1 MKRCTA
7 ILILFGIP
15 FIVQA
20 SDRLKPADALLEDLD
35 FIGALDAAHKVLSAS
50 DAQPDELVA
59 AYRVEGLSLSAL
71 GKLDESMEVFKK
83 LLSIDP
89 TFQISPD
96 ISPKLA
102 APFYQAMAISREI
115 KPISL
120 KFDKPEVGAKFTV
133 KLESDPYGL
142 VNAVRLVH
150 RIEGQAWHRAEG
162 VAISG
167 PGEVIVPQ
175 PADAEGKQVQVFF
188 EALTTTGGVLSRV
201 GSEKKP
207 FLVGTKAAAVVAAAD
222 PVGDVDTGDGP
233 GGGTVNPD
241 AIPDQDD
248 SPLRDEPS
256 GGGASVTW
264 YKTWWFWTAVGAVV
278 VGTAVGVGVGVS
290 SGGGGGSDRD
300 YIITVP

>member
-7 ILILFGIP
+7 ILILLGIP
-15 FIVQA
+15 FLSQA

-35 FIGALDAAHKVLSAS
+35 FIGALDAARKVKAAP
-50 DAQPDELVA
+50 DAQPDEFVA

-71 GKLDESMEVFKK
+71 GKADESMEVFKK

-120 KFDKPEVGAKFTV
+120 KFEKPEGEGKFAV
-133 KLESDPYGL
+133 ELESDPYGL
-142 VNAVRLVH
+142 VKAVRLVH
-150 RIEGQAWHRAEG
+150 RLEGQAWHRTEG

-167 PGEVIVPQ
+167 PGEVIVPR
-175 PADAEGKQVQVFF
+175 PADADGNQVQVFF
-188 EALTTTGGVLSRV
+188 EALTTTGGVLSRA
-201 GSEKKP
+201 GSEQKP
-207 FLVGTKAAAVVAAAD
+207 FLVGSVKTVVAAAD
-222 PVGDVDTGDGP
+222 PVDDSGT
-233 GGGTVNPD
+233 GGGAVNPD

-248 SPLRDEPS
+248 PPLRDDEPS
-256 GGGASVTW
+256 GGGGSVTW